1 MRISDWSSAVC
12 SSALG
17 GNGDLEP
24 CRRAAPPPRAAHRP
38 KHRIVACLRRI
49 EPRHELRRDRERSRV
64 ACPEIEPDTAEAAV
78 EPPQRMAEP
87 EVVLRTDERRVG
99 QECVSTWRYRW
110 EPNQ

>member
-64 ACPEIEPDTAEAAV
+64 ACPEIEPDNAQAAV
-78 EPPQRMAEP
+78 EPRS
-87 EVVLRTDERRVG
+87 DEHTSELQSLMRI
-99 QECVSTWRYRW
+99 SYALF
-110 EPNQ
+110 